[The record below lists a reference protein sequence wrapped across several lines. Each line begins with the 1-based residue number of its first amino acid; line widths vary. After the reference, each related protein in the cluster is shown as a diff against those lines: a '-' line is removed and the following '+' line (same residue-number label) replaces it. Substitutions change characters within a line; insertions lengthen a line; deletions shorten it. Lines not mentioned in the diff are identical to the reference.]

1 VDRTRDAI
9 EDLLVCENGITCEH
23 DENQRRAGDE
33 SRLPLVYRCGQFQR
47 SVYPEGMIGCSR
59 RASP

>member
-1 VDRTRDAI
+1 
-9 EDLLVCENGITCEH
+9 VCENGITCEH